1 MAQLGVV
8 LITVVVFA
16 LHLLVNAQA
25 AVLSYDNVR
34 VVIHILAAAVAE
46 KQQFAALGQDLDH
59 PVGLPGFSVQREID
73 FNAFAEGLEV
83 RESVAMKHVKSLINR
98 NINKLLF
105 IL

>member
-25 AVLSYDNVR
+25 AVLSYDDVR

-46 KQQFAALGQDLDH
+46 NLIQVLVFLKGTAVSGND
-59 PVGLPGFSVQREID
+59 R
-73 FNAFAEGLEV
+73 
-83 RESVAMKHVKSLINR
+83 SVADAVLVFYGPGNLIR
-98 NINKLLF
+98 ASQKCGAPQGIRLA
-105 IL
+105 IGIDMG